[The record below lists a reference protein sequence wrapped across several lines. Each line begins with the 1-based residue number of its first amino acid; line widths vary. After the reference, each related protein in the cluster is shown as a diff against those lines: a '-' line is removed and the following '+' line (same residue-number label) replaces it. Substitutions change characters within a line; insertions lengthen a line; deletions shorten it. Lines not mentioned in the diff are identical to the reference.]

1 MSRAA
6 AAANWTKAQS
16 PRGRGGGMMRHRE
29 ENGDAMN
36 HIPAARIVLAAVLAA
51 SAGGARAIN
60 EMFAKDAPITRMTEE
75 DFRIASGVMRHAFE
89 DGRDGQEFG
98 WQNPSTSASGTVT
111 PVATFE
117 KQGMKCRGAA
127 FTITTRGETSR
138 SEWNVCRTPGG
149 WKVVEGR

>member
-1 MSRAA
+1 
-6 AAANWTKAQS
+6 
-16 PRGRGGGMMRHRE
+16 MMRHRE
-29 ENGDAMN
+29 EDRVPMN
-36 HIPAARIVLAAVLAA
+36 HIPAVRLVLAVALAA
-51 SAGGARAIN
+51 CAGGAHAIN

-75 DFRIASGVMRHAFE
+75 DFRIASEVMRRAFD

-98 WQNPSTSASGTVT
+98 WQNPATSASGTVT

-138 SEWNVCRTPGG
+138 SEWNVCRTPAG